1 MTADAT
7 MTAPSRAP
15 IAEGL
20 FTWPSDEPQL
30 IGGVCRA
37 CASVAFPRPPSCAR
51 CTSEDVQEHLLS
63 RHGTIWSWTVQ
74 RFQPK
79 EPFLG
84 PEPFEPYGV
93 GYVDLAGDVL
103 VEARLTTADPTQ
115 LGIGQAV
122 ELVIVAFAAADD
134 GTELLTFAFRPTA
147 GEVVQP

>member
-1 MTADAT
+1 MTTDT
-7 MTAPSRAP
+7 TPTAPSQAP

-20 FTWPSDEPQL
+20 FTSPPDEPQL

-37 CASVAFPRPPSCAR
+37 CGSVAFPRPRSCAR
-51 CTSEDVQEHLLS
+51 CTSEDIQEHLLS
-63 RHGTIWSWTVQ
+63 RHGTLWSWTVQ
-74 RFQPK
+74 RFRPK

-84 PEPFEPYGV
+84 ADPFEPYGV

-103 VEARLTTADPTQ
+103 VEARLTTADPAQ
-115 LGIGQAV
+115 LEIGQPV
-122 ELVIVAFAAADD
+122 ELVIVPFAAADD